1 MRFSMTRTAP
11 QIGTSSEL
19 VVAPAT
25 MLYITETAW
34 SIGALNEIKLFH
46 IGILSQRLSGAIEND
61 SAAFKNIAI
70 SGIAKTDVGI
80 LFY

>member
-1 MRFSMTRTAP
+1 MARSAP
-11 QIGTSSEL
+11 QIGTSGEL

-25 MLYITETAW
+25 ALYITETAW